1 MEQAEFW
8 RLLES
13 MGNHP
18 DDDAFERLSDE
29 LATHQASEILAFEDR
44 LASALHALDTRDHA
58 RAARA
63 RGDWF
68 LYVRCAAVC
77 SGRSVYQKVLADP
90 KELRRFA
97 RREAEPLLYV
107 AMKAYERSTGDAWTH
122 ESPVS
127 YESGSNGAGWGGSG
141 EADRPPLW
149 MRLVGYVLR
158 PFFRGRPG
166 PGANES

>member
-1 MEQAEFW
+1 MEQGEFW
-8 RLLES
+8 RLVGS
-13 MGNHP
+13 MGTEP
-18 DDDAFERLSDE
+18 DDDAFDRLSDQ
-29 LATHQASEILAFEDR
+29 LATRPASEILDFEDQ

-68 LYVRCAAVC
+68 LYVRCAAVS
-77 SGRSVYQKVLADP
+77 SGRSVYLKVLADP
-90 KELRRFA
+90 KELRPFA

-122 ESPVS
+122 EPPVS
-127 YESGSNGAGWGGSG
+127 YESGSNVAGWGETG

-149 MRLVGYVLR
+149 RRLVGYVLR
-158 PFFRGRPG
+158 PVFRGG
-166 PGANES
+166 TGSGADGT

>member
-1 MEQAEFW
+1 MEQKEFW
-8 RLLES
+8 RLVES
-13 MGNHP
+13 MGTEP
-18 DDDAFERLSDE
+18 DDDAFGRLADE
-29 LATHQASEILAFEDR
+29 LATRQAWEILAFEDQ
-44 LASALHALDTRDHA
+44 LASALYALDTRDHA

-68 LYVRCAAVC
+68 LYVRCAAVS
-77 SGRSVYQKVLADP
+77 SGSSIYQQVLADP

-127 YESGSNGAGWGGSG
+127 YESGSNVAGWGVVLSASCGPDWARVWVSASSG
-141 EADRPPLW
+141 
-149 MRLVGYVLR
+149 G
-158 PFFRGRPG
+158 FRW
-166 PGANES
+166 A